1 MDSEAFREL
10 SFPFVPS
17 GLQRSETLCTVM
29 QHGESYQ
36 VASPLGSGVIPTQ
49 QTHENLLSNR
59 VCVPAGQKLEIATP
73 LVLAVLLVRIW
84 YESCRSSYQA
94 VLAVLG
100 RV

>member
-1 MDSEAFREL
+1 M
-10 SFPFVPS
+10 SFWDFSLENTGRTQIVS
-17 GLQRSETLCTVM
+17 IQ
-29 QHGESYQ
+29 YQ
-36 VASPLGSGVIPTQ
+36 EQYGRAKKPVFMRVFAVSSVIPTQ

-73 LVLAVLLVRIW
+73 LVLAALLVRIW